1 MENYI
6 VIRIVKRERCAFT
19 NVLAILSILRS
30 EEVGKKPLPCWT

>member
-6 VIRIVKRERCAFT
+6 AIRIVIRERCAFT

-30 EEVGKKPLPCWT
+30 EEAGKKPIPD